1 MRSASRLR
9 FGYAEQ
15 VAGEIEHRGAVR
27 ESAHTV
33 VDAVPPRG
41 RARHLRDIPLARAC
55 YGAYA
60 QVPTRE
66 LDDNRRARA
75 APGSDDDVVA
85 GHSHD
90 GAQ

>member
-1 MRSASRLR
+1 MRSSMPSRR
-9 FGYAEQ
+9 A
-15 VAGEIEHRGAVR
+15 
-27 ESAHTV
+27 
-33 VDAVPPRG
+33 DALDT
-41 RARHLRDIPLARAC
+41 LRDIPLARAC